1 MNRSGSCMKNSWEYF
16 LIAAEEKS
24 ISAAAR
30 RAFITQ
36 QAFSD
41 QIRRLEQEYDVRL
54 FHRKPQLSLTK
65 AGEIMAH
72 RLQQIKSIENIM
84 TAELLE
90 SKEGIRGQLRI
101 GMHSTRAKIIMPDLL
116 VEYQK
121 KFPNVSLTVFHD
133 ESDNLE
139 KKLLDGSIDM
149 FLGVNVKPSL
159 EIEKIHLMDAK
170 IYLVISVDLLNQY
183 FPKNKVFFTEVSLE
197 QFTRVPFIFSPSI
210 SRLYRTV
217 KHFLDDKGLVLN
229 HMLTISDTDTQIL
242 LTAKNCGACFC
253 NQTMLKRIQL
263 LNETQFIN
271 NPLKC
276 FQIKGMNQVSSIDL
290 IYNKN
295 IYLPRYMKGFI
306 DLLQKQ
312 FSNY

>member
-1 MNRSGSCMKNSWEYF
+1 MKNSWEYF

-24 ISAAAR
+24 ISEAAR
-30 RAFITQ
+30 RVFITQ

-41 QIRRLEQEYDVRL
+41 QIKRLEQEYGVRL

-84 TAELLE
+84 KAELLE
-90 SKEGIRGQLRI
+90 SKEGIRGQIRI

-121 KFPNVSLTVFHD
+121 KFPNVFLTVFHD

-149 FLGVNVKPSL
+149 FLGVNVKLSL

-170 IYLVISVDLLNQY
+170 IYLVISDELLNQY
-183 FPKNKVFFTEVSLE
+183 FTQDKGFLTEVSLE
-197 QFTRVPFIFSPSI
+197 QFIDVPFIFSPGI

-217 KHFLDDKGLVLN
+217 KHFLDDKGIVLN

-253 NQTMLKRIQL
+253 NQIMLKRIEL
-263 LNETQFIN
+263 LNETQFSDN
-271 NPLKC
+271 HLKY
-276 FQIKGMNQVSSIDL
+276 FRIKDMNQADSIDL

-295 IYLPRYMKGFI
+295 IYLPQYMKSFI
-306 DLLQKQ
+306 DLLQVQ
-312 FSNY
+312 FSTYKEGEN

>member
-1 MNRSGSCMKNSWEYF
+1 MKNNWEYF

-24 ISAAAR
+24 ISEAAR
-30 RAFITQ
+30 RVFITQ

-41 QIRRLEQEYDVRL
+41 QIKRLEQEYGVRL

-65 AGEIMAH
+65 AGEIMVH

-84 TAELLE
+84 NAELLE

-121 KFPNVSLTVFHD
+121 NFPNVSLTVFHD

-149 FLGVNVKPSL
+149 FLGVNVKSSI

-170 IYLVISVDLLNQY
+170 IYLVISDELLNEY
-183 FPKNKVFFTEVSLE
+183 FPEDNDFLTEVSLE
-197 QFTRVPFIFSPSI
+197 QFTHVPFIFSPDI

-217 KHFLDDKGLVLN
+217 KHFLDDKGLALN
-229 HMLTISDTDTQIL
+229 HMLTISDTDTQVL

-253 NQTMLKRIQL
+253 NQIMLKRIEL
-263 LNETQFIN
+263 LNETQFIDN
-271 NPLKC
+271 RLKY
-276 FQIKGMNQVSSIDL
+276 FMIKGMNQADRIDL

-295 IYLPRYMKGFI
+295 IYLPQYMKCFI
-306 DLLQKQ
+306 GLLQKQ
-312 FSNY
+312 FSNYKEEGN